1 MENVKNLSNGLLR
14 KDFTAMEAEAII
26 YASSYCKQGDIFQGI
41 PESSQ
46 LRYVNSSIVYNVAL
60 LTDTTLILEL
70 STGKTLTCEF
80 AKYIKQRKS
89 QEQKPTPKQPQ
100 TTKQE
105 TENNETENK
114 DKDMETATQQTTQGV
129 NNDLMQGLNA
139 LFAAQMQQGYNKAKQ
154 ESQTEI
160 EALKAQI
167 KDLQSKGSGTTINVT
182 INGQT
187 TTTKTENVLPEYFG
201 SLCKLLTKGYNV
213 FLYGAAGGGKN
224 ELTKEL
230 AKALNAKFY
239 YFNTLLTKFDLTG
252 YCDGAGRF
260 YPTPLYNAVQTA
272 KAGGKAL
279 VMLDEICSAAP
290 EALVCLNAALA
301 NGYFT
306 FGDSP
311 ETVSLKNIYF
321 VAADNTNGQGA
332 NETYNGRFKMDESTR
347 DRFFFQEVNY
357 LDKIEKS
364 IVGENTA
371 LLDFYKAI
379 RESAKEIG
387 ISLVCGYRGLSA
399 LASLANDFEPS
410 YLISGFIL
418 KGMERDTTKQLASNC
433 KSLPNNIYYDALLSL
448 AK

>member
-26 YASSYCKQGDIFQGI
+26 YASSYCKQGDMFQGI

-46 LRYVNSSIVYNVAL
+46 LRYVNSSIMYNVAIL
-60 LTDTTLILEL
+60 NETTLKLEL
-70 STGKTLTCEF
+70 SSGKVLICEF
-80 AKYIKQRKS
+80 AKYEKQRKN
-89 QEQKPTPKQPQ
+89 
-100 TTKQE
+100 TTSKNE
-105 TENNETENK
+105 TKTETNNETTTKTEK
-114 DKDMETATQQTTQGV
+114 KDMKTETATQQTTPQGV

-154 ESQTEI
+154 ESANEI

-182 INGQT
+182 IDGKT
-187 TTTKTENVLPEYFG
+187 TTTKTENVLPPYFG
-201 SLCKLLTKGYNV
+201 NLCKLLTKGYNV

-357 LDKIEKS
+357 LEKIEKA

-371 LLDFYKAI
+371 LLDYYKAI

-387 ISLVCGYRGLSA
+387 VSLVCGYRGLSA

-433 KSLPNNIYYDALLSL
+433 KYLSNNVYYDALLSL